1 MSVHVHSFC
10 YYVTYGNEHMET
22 FVNHLTVSFL
32 PAAPKGNNG
41 KFPKLSPLIFAK
53 KTSEQIASCTQ
64 RV

>member
-1 MSVHVHSFC
+1 MSVHVHSFY

-53 KTSEQIASCTQ
+53 KHLNK
-64 RV
+64 